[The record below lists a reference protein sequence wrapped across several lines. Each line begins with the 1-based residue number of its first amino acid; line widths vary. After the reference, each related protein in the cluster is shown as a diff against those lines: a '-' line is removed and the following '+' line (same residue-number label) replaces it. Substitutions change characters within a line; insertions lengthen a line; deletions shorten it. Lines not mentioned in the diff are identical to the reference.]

1 MSSNCFA
8 TELYDSL
15 NKLYKTKTYVNGN
28 NIAIEIESDTERYL
42 KEYKFDQLKSIN
54 RYFNMSN
61 NLEEAFKDLNDLF
74 KNEYSIEEKENE
86 DCLILTI
93 KIKGDIIFTLDK
105 MEENP
110 DINIKYDNLSDE
122 MKKIIDNNKLI
133 LGIDLGTTYS
143 CAAVMIENNVIMI
156 RNSLGQTTTPSF
168 IYFLSKDEVYVG
180 ELAKLL
186 PSGEKNIIYNT
197 KRLLGKSLDDEEIE
211 KIKKKLPFNLK
222 KDEKFNLLKIELYL
236 DNVKEEFYPE
246 QLSSLILKKIVEDSE
261 FYLSKK
267 IGKNIKIKDCVITV
281 PAYFNQKQ
289 RESTYNSA
297 EILGLNV
304 ITMINE
310 PTAASLAYAY
320 KSLEN
325 AEKNIVVID
334 FGGGTLDITLL
345 EYKKDNESI
354 YCKVKFTHGDTSFGG
369 EDFDDKLMEECKK
382 NMEKESAEEFNIFNE
397 IIKNNTQLIRLKK
410 ACERAKKRLSSL
422 GQTKIHIGNYTFTI
436 KQEEFIEYCDEL
448 FLRLKKVLD
457 DFITK
462 AEIDKNKIDEVILI
476 GGSTLIPKIRE
487 IIKEKFD
494 KSQVKFD
501 LDPKEVV
508 AMGAAIRGGKCLNI
522 SSVSNIK
529 LFDVTNLPLGVKQL
543 GNIFQIILP
552 RSSKVPSHNTLTFAT
567 VDNNQTKALIEVY
580 EGEETENC
588 DKNNLLLGK
597 FEISGFPKRK
607 AGDVKIE
614 IKMYIKSSLLLEITA
629 WQKDNESNNGKLE
642 IKRLNDFSNILNQL
656 EERQNK
662 ISFIKNNNYNDI
674 KVSIINYEEELM
686 KQKCKKVKDKNLIKN
701 SFINILVEIGN
712 YLKINDLSNNLYISF
727 IKYYFNKICEFVQEC
742 KIDKEELLKS
752 EEKQLKEIKES
763 IPILFE
769 KIQFNYI
776 KDLIFEI
783 IEEIV
788 DEDNVFQI
796 SLNFIMQSLWDEI
809 YTIFKLTSLDDKY
822 DEATKNLSLI
832 TSLADVCLGF
842 IERFDKEKTKINNIT
857 KVHVQNM
864 KFKIKVRETIIKIR
878 KFPDYL
884 DSNSLNELYNK
895 YYNFI
900 FNEPED
906 LEELR
911 KITNKAFDDKFE
923 KVTKFINWLDTEVKS
938 YDIYSAISEI
948 LDQYPYD
955 INDDNKQE
963 KWRDFEGFK
972 YGKISKEN
980 YLDKIKGKYYDLVYS
995 EGTLDIYKNIYN
1007 AILSYL
1013 NKIT

>member
-168 IYFLSKDEVYVG
+168 IYFLNKDEVYVG

-222 KDEKFNLLKIELYL
+222 KDEKFNLLKIELYF

-422 GQTKIHIGNYTFTI
+422 SQTKIHIGNYTFTI
-436 KQEEFIEYCDEL
+436 KQEEFIKYCDEL
-448 FLRLKKVLD
+448 FLHLKNVLD
-457 DFITK
+457 NFITK
-462 AEIDKNKIDEVILI
+462 AKIDKNKIDEVILI

-487 IIKEKFD
+487 I
-494 KSQVKFD
+494 
-501 LDPKEVV
+501 
-508 AMGAAIRGGKCLNI
+508 
-522 SSVSNIK
+522 
-529 LFDVTNLPLGVKQL
+529 
-543 GNIFQIILP
+543 
-552 RSSKVPSHNTLTFAT
+552 
-567 VDNNQTKALIEVY
+567 
-580 EGEETENC
+580 
-588 DKNNLLLGK
+588 
-597 FEISGFPKRK
+597 
-607 AGDVKIE
+607 
-614 IKMYIKSSLLLEITA
+614 
-629 WQKDNESNNGKLE
+629 
-642 IKRLNDFSNILNQL
+642 
-656 EERQNK
+656 
-662 ISFIKNNNYNDI
+662 
-674 KVSIINYEEELM
+674 
-686 KQKCKKVKDKNLIKN
+686 
-701 SFINILVEIGN
+701 
-712 YLKINDLSNNLYISF
+712 
-727 IKYYFNKICEFVQEC
+727 
-742 KIDKEELLKS
+742 
-752 EEKQLKEIKES
+752 
-763 IPILFE
+763 
-769 KIQFNYI
+769 
-776 KDLIFEI
+776 
-783 IEEIV
+783 
-788 DEDNVFQI
+788 
-796 SLNFIMQSLWDEI
+796 
-809 YTIFKLTSLDDKY
+809 
-822 DEATKNLSLI
+822 
-832 TSLADVCLGF
+832 
-842 IERFDKEKTKINNIT
+842 
-857 KVHVQNM
+857 
-864 KFKIKVRETIIKIR
+864 
-878 KFPDYL
+878 
-884 DSNSLNELYNK
+884 
-895 YYNFI
+895 
-900 FNEPED
+900 
-906 LEELR
+906 
-911 KITNKAFDDKFE
+911 
-923 KVTKFINWLDTEVKS
+923 
-938 YDIYSAISEI
+938 
-948 LDQYPYD
+948 
-955 INDDNKQE
+955 
-963 KWRDFEGFK
+963 
-972 YGKISKEN
+972 
-980 YLDKIKGKYYDLVYS
+980 
-995 EGTLDIYKNIYN
+995 
-1007 AILSYL
+1007 
-1013 NKIT
+1013 

>member
-1 MSSNCFA
+1 MSSNFYA
-8 TELYDSL
+8 TKLYDSL
-15 NKLYKTKTYVNGN
+15 NKLYKTKTYIKEN
-28 NIAIEIESDTERYL
+28 NIAIELESDTERYL
-42 KEYKFDQLKSIN
+42 KEYKYAQLKSIN

-74 KNEYSIEEKENE
+74 TNEYSIEEKENE

-93 KIKGDIIFTLDK
+93 KIKGGIIFILDK

-122 MKKIIDNNKLI
+122 MKEIIDNHKLI

-186 PSGEKNIIYNT
+186 PSGEKNIIYNI
-197 KRLLGKSLDDEEIE
+197 KRLLGRNLDDEEIE
-211 KIKKKLPFNLK
+211 KIKNKLPFNLK
-222 KDEKFNLLKIELYL
+222 KDEKFNLLKIELDF

-246 QLSSLILKKIVEDSE
+246 QLSSLILKKILEDSE

-289 RESTYNSA
+289 RESTYNAA

-304 ITMINE
+304 ITLINE

-325 AEKNIVVID
+325 VEKNIVVID

-369 EDFDDKLMEECKK
+369 EDFDNKLMEECKK
-382 NMEKESAEEFNIFNE
+382 NMEKESFNIFNQ
-397 IIKNNTQLIRLKK
+397 ISKNNTQLIRLKK

-422 GQTKIHIGNYTFTI
+422 SQTKIHIGNYTFTI
-436 KQEEFIEYCDEL
+436 EPAEFIKYCDEL
-448 FLRLKKVLD
+448 FIRLNNVFD

-462 AEIDKNKIDEVILI
+462 AKIDKNKIDEVILI

-494 KSQVKFD
+494 KSLVKFD

-508 AMGAAIRGGKCLNI
+508 AMGAAIRGGKFLNI
-522 SSVSNIK
+522 SSVSHIK
-529 LFDVTNLPLGVKQL
+529 LFDVTNLPLGVKQS
-543 GNIFQIILP
+543 GNIFDIILP
-552 RSSKVPSHNTLTFAT
+552 RSSKVPSHNTKTFST
-567 VDNNQTKALIEVY
+567 VGDNQTKALIEVY
-580 EGEETENC
+580 EGESIEKC
-588 DKNNLLLGK
+588 DEYNLLLGK

-614 IKMYIKSSLLLEITA
+614 IKMYIISSLLLKITA
-629 WQKDNESNNGKLE
+629 WQKDNDLNNGKLE
-642 IKRLNDFSNILNQL
+642 IKRLNDFSKILNQL
-656 EERQNK
+656 KEIQNR

-674 KVSIINYEEELM
+674 KFSIINYEEELI
-686 KQKCKKVKDKNLIKN
+686 KLRCKKVKDKKLIKS

-712 YLKINDLSNNLYISF
+712 YLKIYDLSNNLYISF

-742 KIDKEELLKS
+742 KIEEEELLKS
-752 EEKQLKEIKES
+752 EEKPLKEIKES

-783 IEEIV
+783 IEEII
-788 DEDNVFQI
+788 DEDNVFRI

-809 YTIFKLTSLDDKY
+809 YTIFKLTSLNDKY
-822 DEATKNLSLI
+822 DEAIKNLSRI
-832 TSLADVCLGF
+832 TSLADVCLGI
-842 IERFDKEKTKINNIT
+842 IEHFDKEMVKMNNIT
-857 KVHVQNM
+857 KVDIQNM

-878 KFPDYL
+878 NFPDYL
-884 DSNSLNELYNK
+884 DSNSLNELYYK
-895 YYNFI
+895 YNNLI

-911 KITNKAFDDKFE
+911 KITNKAFDNEFE
-923 KVTKFINWLDTEVKS
+923 KVTKFIIWLDDGVKS
-938 YDIYSAISEI
+938 YDIYSAIREI

-963 KWRDFEGFK
+963 KWIEFELFK

-980 YLDKIKGKYYDLVYS
+980 YLDKIKGKYQDLVIAK
-995 EGTLDIYKNIYN
+995 GTSDIYKNVFN
-1007 AILSYL
+1007 AILSYF
-1013 NKIT
+1013 NKNS